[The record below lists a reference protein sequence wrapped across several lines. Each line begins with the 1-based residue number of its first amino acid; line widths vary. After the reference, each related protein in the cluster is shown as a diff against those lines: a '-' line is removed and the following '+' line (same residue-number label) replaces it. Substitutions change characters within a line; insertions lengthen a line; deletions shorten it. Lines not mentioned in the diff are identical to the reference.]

1 LLLKEVASFELAQRV
16 QTTGAPIGDIYTFIS
31 SLYFRGKIAYSN
43 AFGAPPEGVA
53 ASLVITPG
61 AGLLSP
67 DTILSIAQLQAL
79 AAIDIGAD
87 EPRYRMPL
95 ERDACTLAQTVGSDC
110 QIVLLGSIASA
121 KYMEPLIDCFG
132 ERLVFPAAFVGR
144 GDMSRGGLMLR
155 CASSGE
161 ELQYVPAVGAVR
173 HGIRPPKLPKLK
185 RT

>member
-1 LLLKEVASFELAQRV
+1 M
-16 QTTGAPIGDIYTFIS
+16 
-31 SLYFRGKIAYSN
+31 
-43 AFGAPPEGVA
+43 
-53 ASLVITPG
+53 
-61 AGLLSP
+61 LSP

-155 CASSGE
+155 CASAGE